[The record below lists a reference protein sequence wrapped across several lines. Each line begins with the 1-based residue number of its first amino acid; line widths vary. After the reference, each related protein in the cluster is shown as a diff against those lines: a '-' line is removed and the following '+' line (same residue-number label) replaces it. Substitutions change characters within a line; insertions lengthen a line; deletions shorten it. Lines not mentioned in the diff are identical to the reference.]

1 MESAKSALL
10 FYEMGYFIMK
20 TNKILAT
27 ILAAASLLST
37 LPCGAVSAA
46 NTPAAPMLLSPDS
59 LVSPTSIS
67 DDDYYYAPYATIK
80 KESSTKCSYT
90 GGAQFKPVTTKM
102 NGILI
107 LEEYQDGHWKEVK
120 RKEVTTTSNPLRI
133 TDSYSSMVS
142 GRKYRS
148 RLYLYAYCGVVWE
161 FTSPVSDVI
170 Q

>member
-1 MESAKSALL
+1 MESTKSALL

-46 NTPAAPMLLSPDS
+46 NTPPMPLSPDS
-59 LVSPTSIS
+59 LVSTTSIS
-67 DDDYYYAPYATIK
+67 DDDYYYDPYVTIK
-80 KESSTKCSYT
+80 KESATKCSYT

-102 NGILI
+102 KGILI
-107 LEEYQDGHWKEVK
+107 LEEYRDGHWKEVK
-120 RKEVTTTSNPLRI
+120 RKEVTTTSDPLRI
-133 TDSYSSMVS
+133 TDSYSSLVS

-161 FTSPVSDVI
+161 FASPVSNVI

>member
-20 TNKILAT
+20 TNKIFAT

-46 NTPAAPMLLSPDS
+46 NTPSAPMLLSPDS

-102 NGILI
+102 KGILI
-107 LEEYQDGHWKEVK
+107 LEEYRDGHWKEVK
-120 RKEVTTTSNPLRI
+120 RKEVTTTSDPLRI

-161 FTSPVSDVI
+161 FASPVGDLI